1 MILATGDQASTAASV
16 ARDAGILREGDITVR
31 GSEVDLSQLGRI
43 SVVARATHGQK
54 EAIVKA
60 LQQSGEVV
68 AMTGDGVNDAA
79 ALRAADVGVAV
90 GPAAT
95 DVAVEAADVVLADGR
110 LASLVDGINEGR
122 DVIRS
127 LRTAIVYL
135 LTASF
140 GTITLIALTML
151 VNRPL
156 PLSPVQILWLNL
168 VVHVFPALAL
178 GASREASGESG
189 PSRALLT
196 NDQWIEIA
204 VRALTVGL
212 AGLAAQLTSDVI
224 DGGATH
230 GQTLVFL
237 AVAVGLVG
245 QAFFVGVD
253 TWGRQRARL
262 RNRGLWI
269 AATTSLLFLLAALY
283 LPGLNSALTLE
294 YPAAADWTTALGC
307 AAAAWIT
314 AQAGAAFLRR
324 FGPQP
329 ARGAQSSATLA

>member
-1 MILATGDQASTAASV
+1 MAHRGDRV
-16 ARDAGILREGDITVR
+16 GDI
-31 GSEVDLSQLGRI
+31 
-43 SVVARATHGQK
+43 
-54 EAIVKA
+54 
-60 LQQSGEVV
+60 
-68 AMTGDGVNDAA
+68 
-79 ALRAADVGVAV
+79 
-90 GPAAT
+90 
-95 DVAVEAADVVLADGR
+95 
-110 LASLVDGINEGR
+110 
-122 DVIRS
+122 
-127 LRTAIVYL
+127 
-135 LTASF
+135 
-140 GTITLIALTML
+140 
-151 VNRPL
+151 
-156 PLSPVQILWLNL
+156 
-168 VVHVFPALAL
+168 
-178 GASREASGESG
+178 
-189 PSRALLT
+189 
-196 NDQWIEIA
+196 
-204 VRALTVGL
+204 

-269 AATTSLLFLLAALY
+269 AATMSLLFLLAALY

-324 FGPQP
+324 SAAGFAGPGRELVFVIR
-329 ARGAQSSATLA
+329 AK